1 MPCSSL
7 TILLSPH
14 SAIARF
20 LPAEARSASRSGSTA
35 IDALPR
41 SILGGADDDDGDDD
55 DDDDPSHVVAVD
67 PPPFPTENRFSGH
80 VPL

>member
-1 MPCSSL
+1 VRAPVPCSSL

-20 LPAEARSASRSGSTA
+20 LPAEARSASLSGSTA

-41 SILGGADDDDGDDD
+41 SIIFGRDEDDEV
-55 DDDDPSHVVAVD
+55 DPSRVVVID
-67 PPPFPTENRFSGH
+67 PPPSPPENRFSGH
-80 VPL
+80 HVPL